1 MAGTGASRRHPV
13 ERVEPKSIG
22 GTATVSSRR
31 SISYERRAVLPSPH
45 MIYDVRP
52 APAKQVQSRPAGEPV
67 FARSE
72 PKPASRRL
80 QRSGVLMRQLVR
92 TQQQKRRRRS
102 MRRLDMRGLA
112 LTSLAVILFVFGVA
126 VGVMQFNT
134 NKEVKA
140 QAETLA
146 VKSAATTESSD
157 GSLPDNGLPS
167 EDAPSGGYWRPA
179 PDEPKR
185 IKIPSLGVNARI
197 LKMGVMPNGEIKT
210 PANIYDAGWLET
222 TAKPGEYGAMFI
234 DGHVHGP
241 SKPGVFYNIKKLQ
254 PGDKI
259 QIERGDGQV
268 FTYSVV
274 KTETYSKDNVDM
286 VAALNTAVPGKPG
299 LNLMT
304 CDGRYHPEYGYDH
317 RVVVFA
323 VLD

>member
-1 MAGTGASRRHPV
+1 
-13 ERVEPKSIG
+13 
-22 GTATVSSRR
+22 
-31 SISYERRAVLPSPH
+31 
-45 MIYDVRP
+45 
-52 APAKQVQSRPAGEPV
+52 
-67 FARSE
+67 
-72 PKPASRRL
+72 
-80 QRSGVLMRQLVR
+80 MRQLVK
-92 TQQQKRRRRS
+92 TQQQKRRRRNG
-102 MRRLDMRGLA
+102 RRMDMRGLA
-112 LTSLAVILFVFGVA
+112 LTSLATILFVFGIA
-126 VGVMQFNT
+126 VGVMQLHANR
-134 NKEVKA
+134 EVKA

-146 VKSAATTESSD
+146 AQAATANSD

-167 EDAPSGGYWRPA
+167 EDPPSGGGYWRPA

-185 IKIPSLGVNARI
+185 IKIPSLGVDARI

-210 PANIYDAGWLET
+210 PANIFDAGWLET
-222 TAKPGEYGAMFI
+222 TAKPGEYGAMFL

-259 QIERGDGQV
+259 KIERGDGQI

-304 CDGRYHPEYGYDH
+304 CDGRYSAEHGYDH